1 MENSNV
7 DADQRA
13 PHDGEFIGTIEAV
26 VLRCFPDENSTPPA
40 TPPSSKDA
48 KPFKKESS
56 SSESVEE
63 SETDGL
69 FLQDVFDSVADTK
82 PSTKRK
88 PSPLP
93 PPKGIYKSKPKADKS
108 GTNVQLRGG
117 IFDGGGN
124 IKPAPKSKAKCTQKD
139 TRPSKAKLK
148 RQMFGL
154 DGAWDWDEEVNNRSW
169 DAPASDKSTA
179 SKNKKKDDAWD
190 TSDNPAPP
198 KGETKTNSLFAWDHP
213 HSPKDGITKTKAWG
227 SWDNPTIPTGEPH
240 KGRVEMTSAN
250 TGRWHP
256 SGTSANSSKTIVKR
270 KGQLDRSDSRAN
282 FSQDWDTSP
291 PRDGSDRGRSRK
303 PRSPINHDRSSPTM
317 KIRGGGPGSYSVSSN
332 HGAATPSVIININ
345 NGPPPPRDWQAEEA
359 RERENSKRNGKKS
372 PPANDPWTTDLPAY
386 DPEQDPDVKK
396 KKDKKKNKQ
405 MPGAWDQGDSCWGD
419 KNDQANSNNDWGNT
433 GNDDNKNSG
442 NDSWGNDNWNN
453 TGNDENQDNGD
464 DWNNNAN
471 DTDWNAPKD
480 DAQKN
485 DDGWGNN
492 DNNDTEQANG
502 WDNSSGDNK
511 PETGGWGNDNGQG
524 NNSWDADMKD
534 EPKVTVG
541 AKDPA
546 TLKPAKNN
554 PSSNP
559 THPTAK
565 KAVADMN
572 SKANGSTAGS
582 TKSKAS
588 KKGKQKAFNFG
599 DWGKDEP
606 GKATSTKAES
616 KKATSPKPGTP
627 KSILKNSP
635 KQPSIPGACSPPLPS
650 TKSKSKSPKA
660 KTPPNTKAPTPK
672 HPFPKPI
679 LSISTAAPKPQPYW
693 STWKDASPT
702 DQKISEVAD
711 AANEIIQSILS
722 EPVYSVPASVARRT
736 SMSHQVRPGRSS
748 TYRHKRGVPRYMD
761 TFEKPYAVF
770 RFHYR
775 DKEIVECLTGTTII
789 EPEVNEKHRLASLS
803 KHEIIEAF
811 MKVKRKL
818 GEEVEESDRATF
830 KSNPHGVLEGPDA
843 EALDERLK
851 KLETSAEEEE
861 EGEKVSGWLDNTD
874 ENGGGGNGVG
884 EWAENKDDG
893 EGTWG
898 DDDGNGN
905 GESSSKGNGK
915 GNTKGKGKGKGRGKG
930 KGKGKGKGNANGNNN
945 GNWNSNGNRD
955 TTNGANDRN
964 NNTNNS
970 TEENKD
976 DNDWSGNGGND
987 WSNNYNNANAGG
999 DNSWDN
1005 DAGGGGGGW

>member
-1 MENSNV
+1 M
-7 DADQRA
+7 
-13 PHDGEFIGTIEAV
+13 
-26 VLRCFPDENSTPPA
+26 LRCFPDENPTPPA

-48 KPFKKESS
+48 KPFKKEWSS
-56 SSESVEE
+56 FESDEE

-69 FLQDVFDSVADTK
+69 FLEDIFDSVADTK

-88 PSPLP
+88 PSPPP
-93 PPKGIYKSKPKADKS
+93 PPKGIYKCKPKADKS

-117 IFDGGGN
+117 NFDSEGD
-124 IKPAPKSKAKCTQKD
+124 IKLAPKSKAKCTHKD

-154 DGAWDWDEEVNNRSW
+154 DGTWDWDEEVKNRSW
-169 DAPASDKSTA
+169 DAPASDISTA

-190 TSDNPAPP
+190 TSDNSAPP
-198 KGETKTNSLFAWDHP
+198 KGETRTDSLFAWDHP
-213 HSPKDGITKTKAWG
+213 HSSKEGITKTKAWR
-227 SWDNPTIPTGEPH
+227 SWENPTTPMGEPQ

-270 KGQLDRSDSRAN
+270 KGQSDRSDSRAN
-282 FSQDWDTSP
+282 FSQDWDSSP

-303 PRSPINHDRSSPTM
+303 PRSPINHHRSSPPM

-359 RERENSKRNGKKS
+359 RERENSKRNEKKS

-396 KKDKKKNKQ
+396 KKEKKKNKQ
-405 MPGAWDQGDSCWGD
+405 MPGAWGHPNDQDQGDGCWGD
-419 KNDQANSNNDWGNT
+419 ENDQAHGNNDWGNT

-442 NDSWGNDNWNN
+442 NDSWGNDN
-453 TGNDENQDNGD
+453 
-464 DWNNNAN
+464 
-471 DTDWNAPKD
+471 
-480 DAQKN
+480 
-485 DDGWGNN
+485 
-492 DNNDTEQANG
+492 
-502 WDNSSGDNK
+502 
-511 PETGGWGNDNGQG
+511 GQG
-524 NNSWDADMKD
+524 NNSWDADKKD
-534 EPKVTVG
+534 EPKVTVV
-541 AKDPA
+541 ARDPV

-554 PSSNP
+554 PWSNP

-572 SKANGSTAGS
+572 SKANGSTTGS

-606 GKATSTKAES
+606 EKATSTKAES

-627 KSILKNSP
+627 KSILKKSP
-635 KQPSIPGACSPPLPS
+635 KQPSIPGAWSLPLPS
-650 TKSKSKSPKA
+650 PKSKSKSLKA
-660 KTPPNTKAPTPK
+660 RTPPNTKAPT
-672 HPFPKPI
+672 PKPI

-702 DQKISEVAD
+702 GQKISEVAD

-722 EPVYSVPASVARRT
+722 EPVYNVPASVARRT

-748 TYRHKRGVPRYMD
+748 TYRHKRGVPHYMD

-775 DKEIVECLTGTTII
+775 DKQIVECLTGTTII

-830 KSNPHGVLEGPDA
+830 KSNPHGVLEGLDA
-843 EALDERLK
+843 EALNERLK

-861 EGEKVSGWLDNTD
+861 EGEKVSGWLENID
-874 ENGGGGNGVG
+874 ENGGGGNG
-884 EWAENKDDG
+884 DG
-893 EGTWG
+893 E
-898 DDDGNGN
+898 
-905 GESSSKGNGK
+905 
-915 GNTKGKGKGKGRGKG
+915 
-930 KGKGKGKGNANGNNN
+930 
-945 GNWNSNGNRD
+945 
-955 TTNGANDRN
+955 
-964 NNTNNS
+964 
-970 TEENKD
+970 
-976 DNDWSGNGGND
+976 
-987 WSNNYNNANAGG
+987 
-999 DNSWDN
+999 
-1005 DAGGGGGGW
+1005 